1 MDGDDDSSFIDD
13 FLQEVFEPAEVSN
26 LAQNKPF
33 LCNKQN
39 YNTLLDSTSPL
50 KMTSST
56 PPLEIDNG
64 RKNRSQNAEN
74 PKDKSN
80 LKFISRENGCMEKF
94 TSNDSFDFDDDF
106 PFDNFEIEETNYKK
120 SVITSTPPDSE
131 FTQSSNIKMN
141 NQAEISKEFKAS
153 NLVSNDT
160 EKRIDFRSRILRTLK
175 ENKNLTSVSQY
186 NSPSSISLQSVKSNL
201 IESSPCLYENN
212 KKRVSPELSNIN
224 KEVSDSSIKKPCKQ
238 IHRPDEIHPANIHSP
253 RTTNNI
259 LGNNKKANFHLN
271 ASNQWKTCSLPQGN
285 NPQSGH
291 QQHSSISITPI
302 KPPQVKVQKLSNPGG
317 PVIQKRKFPGPA
329 GILPQLGVN
338 IAVPNIQQLHEK
350 ESPSSVVQDVVCSQD
365 SADYFS
371 QGPWQQMIN
380 DLDLDLT
387 ETVSP
392 LKVFNIKWVLRT
404 ASLKGQAGV
413 RKVPF
418 LAVIVHNID
427 VKHTDATAILKDPTG
442 EMNGTIAS
450 SVMDEYGPLLQPGS
464 LLLLRGVTV
473 LSPVGMRPATGLREH
488 ARRHYLNITLNTV
501 LTIYTPD
508 EFGHANITSIGRVD
522 KRELCREAAAPKI
535 AGGSRAIV
543 EEEEEE
549 TLKDDSLQHR
559 SLFSNVTSCHGR
571 LDQST
576 SFVQIPNY
584 RSPKF
589 ELNPNLQINLPQPQR
604 SNQQYSPVN
613 IPRFTGHA
621 SCSRPRLPSSVQNG
635 KIMSPRIQSSVPH
648 LQSNIQPSP
657 IQPKV
662 PVIYKGPTI
671 RHPSLPISNAY
682 DEGTN
687 KTSNCNKF
695 SSQDEEKEVND
706 LLEGVDTDSLFGD
719 F

>member
-1 MDGDDDSSFIDD
+1 D

-141 NQAEISKEFKAS
+141 NQAEISKEFKA
-153 NLVSNDT
+153 
-160 EKRIDFRSRILRTLK
+160 K
-175 ENKNLTSVSQY
+175 
-186 NSPSSISLQSVKSNL
+186 
-201 IESSPCLYENN
+201 
-212 KKRVSPELSNIN
+212 LSNIN